1 MNARPYIDL
10 INQAVDACNKY
21 LSDYG
26 FPISVALI
34 RQYTFDDSLVGIY
47 RTGSVRR
54 DGKIRVGINTDSIY
68 SFANETNYL
77 FADEAKEVEEVINQQ
92 IWITIWHE
100 AGHGII
106 DWLKM
111 LRRRDTQN
119 KTGIFKGAM
128 LREFKFLI
136 EDEEET
142 TEKFGEYGGDIEFSC
157 DLDLFLSRYQEQI
170 LQASTLESKQGSYYR

>member
-34 RQYTFDDSLVGIY
+34 RQQTFASSLVGMY
-47 RTGSVRR
+47 RAGSVRR
-54 DGKIRVGINTDSIY
+54 DGKVRVGINTDSIC
-68 SFANETNYL
+68 SFANKT
-77 FADEAKEVEEVINQQ
+77 KEVEEVINQQ

-119 KTGIFKGAM
+119 KTGIFKGSM
-128 LREFKFLI
+128 LREFRFLM

-142 TEKFGEYGGDIEFSC
+142 AEKFGEYGGDIEFSC
-157 DLDLFLSRYQEQI
+157 DLDLFLSSYQEQI
-170 LQASTLESKQGSYYR
+170 LQASTLESKQGSYHS

>member
-1 MNARPYIDL
+1 MNENPYIDL
-10 INQAVDACNKY
+10 INQAVDACNEY

-26 FPISVALI
+26 FPISVALV
-34 RQYTFDDSLVGIY
+34 REYTFDDGLVGIY

-54 DGKIRVGINTDSIY
+54 DGKIRIGINTDSIY
-68 SFANETNYL
+68 SFADTTR
-77 FADEAKEVEEVINQQ
+77 EAENVINQQ
-92 IWITIWHE
+92 IRITIWHE

-119 KTGIFKGAM
+119 KTGIFKGDM

-136 EDEEET
+136 ADEEET
-142 TEKFGEYGGDIEFSC
+142 VEKFGEYGGDIEFFC
-157 DLDLFLSRYQEQI
+157 DLDLFLSRYQEEI
-170 LQASTLESKQGSYYR
+170 LRASTLESKQKSYYS

>member
-1 MNARPYIDL
+1 MSARPYIDL
-10 INQAVDACNKY
+10 INQAVDACNEY

-34 RQYTFDDSLVGIY
+34 KQHTPDAELVGMY

-68 SFANETNYL
+68 SFADKTS
-77 FADEAKEVEEVINQQ
+77 EAERVINQQ
-92 IWITIWHE
+92 IRITIWHE

-119 KTGIFKGAM
+119 KTGIFKGDM
-128 LREFKFLI
+128 LREFKLLI
-136 EDEEET
+136 ADEEEAV
-142 TEKFGEYGGDIEFSC
+142 EKFGEYGGDIEFFC

-170 LQASTLESKQGSYYR
+170 IQASTLESKQGSYYR

>member
-1 MNARPYIDL
+1 MSARPYIDS
-10 INQAVDACNKY
+10 INQAVDACNEY

-34 RQYTFDDSLVGIY
+34 RRQTYDSGLIGMY
-47 RTGSVRR
+47 RAGSVRG

-68 SFANETNYL
+68 SFANKTK
-77 FADEAKEVEEVINQQ
+77 EAEDVINQQ

-119 KTGIFKGAM
+119 KTGIFKGEM
-128 LREFKFLI
+128 LREFKFLM

-142 TEKFGEYGGDIEFSC
+142 AEKFGEYGGDIEFSC
-157 DLDLFLSRYQEQI
+157 DLDLFLTRYQGQI
-170 LQASTLESKQGSYYR
+170 LQASTLESKQGSYYS

>member
-26 FPISVALI
+26 FPISVSLI
-34 RQYTFDDSLVGIY
+34 RQQTFDANLVGMY
-47 RTGSVRR
+47 RAGSVRR

-68 SFANETNYL
+68 SFANETK
-77 FADEAKEVEEVINQQ
+77 EAEDVINQQ

-119 KTGIFKGAM
+119 KTGIFKGDM
-128 LREFKFLI
+128 LREFKFLM

-142 TEKFGEYGGDIEFSC
+142 AEKFGEYGGDIEFSC
-157 DLDLFLSRYQEQI
+157 DLDIFLSRYQGQI
-170 LQASTLESKQGSYYR
+170 LQASTLESKQGSYYTVKKH